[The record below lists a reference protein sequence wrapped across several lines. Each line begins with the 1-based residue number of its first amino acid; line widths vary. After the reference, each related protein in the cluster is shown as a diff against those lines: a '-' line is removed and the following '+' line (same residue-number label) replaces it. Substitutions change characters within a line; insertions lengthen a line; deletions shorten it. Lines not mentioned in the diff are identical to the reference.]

1 MTSPRVDALL
11 DAAEAEFA
19 DSGIEV
25 GSLRR
30 IMRAAGADPGAVHY
44 HFGGRQT
51 LADAVLTRILVPL
64 NARRRELLDRA
75 MASGEPS
82 VADLVEALI
91 RPDIETA
98 RVMHARSPGSAR
110 LIGAVYLRPA
120 DFVEATVAA
129 HFAPVAEAFRPHL
142 EAALPHVPFRA
153 IAWRV
158 RWCVFGTIGALLAQS
173 QCRSNAIPTTSSPSL
188 CASWRPPSPH
198 EDPRRNG
205 RTLTLARTQLSA
217 ADAYWITQATLAT
230 APERADR

>member
-19 DSGIEV
+19 DAGIET

-44 HFGGRQT
+44 HFGGREA
-51 LADAVLTRILVPL
+51 LAEAVLARILVPL
-64 NARRRELLDRA
+64 NAGRRELLARA
-75 MASGEPS
+75 ETFGGPTLAE
-82 VADLVEALI
+82 LVEALV

-98 RVMHARSPGSAR
+98 HALHARSPGRAR
-110 LIGAVYLRPA
+110 LIGAVYVHPT

-142 EAALPHVPFRA
+142 EAALPHVRIPV

-158 RWCVFGTIGALLAQS
+158 RWCVFGTLGALL
-173 QCRSNAIPTTSSPSL
+173 T
-188 CASWRPPSPH
+188 H
-198 EDPRRNG
+198 ESAPFERDPDDLVAELVRI
-205 RTLTLARTQLSA
+205 LSA
-217 ADAYWITQATLAT
+217 ALA
-230 APERADR
+230 A